1 MSASAAPFGLRP
13 VGRLD
18 SGSLEVMRQYPIA
31 SNYGTA
37 IAAGDVVHLV
47 DGGTA
52 TTIEKQAGT
61 GDDSTEIDIVG
72 IFMGVSYTDPNT
84 NQKTFSTLYP
94 ASTVA
99 SDIMA
104 YVVDDPN
111 ALFEIQAD
119 GSVNDDDIAAN
130 AALVQGTSNA
140 TLGISRVSLDISTAA
155 TTTTLPIR
163 IVDFRGG
170 FDGDEKGTSF
180 PIMVCKFNTGHQ
192 LGIGVVSGAA
202 PSAA

>member
-1 MSASAAPFGLRP
+1 MSATAAPFGLRP
-13 VGRLD
+13 VGNLGGTYN
-18 SGSLEVMRQYPIA
+18 GSFRQYPIL
-31 SNYGTA
+31 STESTRICFGDLVKLTD
-37 IAAGDVVHLV
+37 AG
-47 DGGTA
+47 A
-52 TTIEKQAGT
+52 TTTIQKDTGT
-61 GDDSTEIDIVG
+61 TAATPIG
-72 IFMGVSYTDPNT
+72 IFMGCRYTDLSTGQTQFTQVWSGAAHT
-84 NQKTFSTLYP
+84 NGM
-94 ASTVA
+94 V
-99 SDIMA
+99 
-104 YVVDDPN
+104 YVMDDPN
-111 ALFEIQAD
+111 VLFEIQAD